1 LRIVNIE
8 SWRDPHHNVEA
19 AAKCKEREAEP
30 PGGQPA
36 AAVGLPPRDH
46 QRNIAN
52 TNRMPTKETRMRM
65 KRTIAAAAAV
75 LGVAAGAATA
85 QETLKVGAVLEVT
98 GPFASIAKQIENGM
112 RLYIARH
119 GDTVAGR
126 KVELIIKDSTGA
138 QPEVAKRLVTE
149 LVTRDKVDFV
159 VGFGLT
165 PNALAAAP
173 VVTEAKVPTVI
184 MNAATSIIVSKSPYM
199 ARVSMTLPQVTLP
212 IAQWALKNNIKR
224 VYSLVA
230 DYGPGL
236 DAEAT
241 FKKNFT
247 AGGGQIIGE
256 VRTPLKN
263 PDFGPFIQR
272 IKDAKPEAVFI
283 FLPAG
288 EQGIS
293 FMKGYRERGLAEA
306 GIRLIGPGDVVEDD
320 ILEAI
325 GDSALGAVTT
335 HHYSAA
341 HDSQLNR
348 DYVKA
353 YTDRFRI
360 RPNFMSVGGYD
371 GMAVVYEVT
380 RKLNGKIE
388 ADKAMEIIKGMKID
402 SPRGPIQIDAVTRDV
417 VQTVYV
423 RRVEKKDGK
432 LYNVE
437 FDKFENVRDPG
448 T

>member
-1 LRIVNIE
+1 MKTRITSAAV
-8 SWRDPHHNVEA
+8 A
-19 AAKCKEREAEP
+19 AALLAVVA
-30 PGGQPA
+30 PG
-36 AAVGLPPRDH
+36 
-46 QRNIAN
+46 
-52 TNRMPTKETRMRM
+52 
-65 KRTIAAAAAV
+65 
-75 LGVAAGAATA
+75 AGA
-85 QETLKVGAVLEVT
+85 QEPLKVGAVLEVT

-126 KVELIIKDSTGA
+126 KIELIIKDSTGA

-173 VVTEAKVPTVI
+173 VVTEAKVPTII

-199 ARVSMTLPQVTLP
+199 ARVSMTLPQVTMP
-212 IAQWALKNNIKR
+212 IAQWALKNNIRR

-341 HDSQLNR
+341 HDSALNR
-348 DYVKA
+348 EYVKA
-353 YTDRFRI
+353 YMDRFKI

-380 RKLNGKIE
+380 RRLNGRID

-402 SPRGPIQIDAVTRDV
+402 SPRGPIQIDAGTRDV
-417 VQTVYV
+417 VQNVYV

-437 FDKFENVRDPG
+437 FDKFDSVRDPG

>member
-1 LRIVNIE
+1 MKTRKVL
-8 SWRDPHHNVEA
+8 A
-19 AAKCKEREAEP
+19 
-30 PGGQPA
+30 G
-36 AAVGLPPRDH
+36 
-46 QRNIAN
+46 IAL
-52 TNRMPTKETRMRM
+52 
-65 KRTIAAAAAV
+65 AL
-75 LGVAAGAATA
+75 LGVVGAGAHA
-85 QETLKVGAVLEVT
+85 QQPPLKIGAVLEVT
-98 GPFASIAKQIENGM
+98 GPFASIARQIEQGM
-112 RLYIARH
+112 RLYVAQH

-138 QPEVAKRLVTE
+138 QPDVAKRLVTE

-165 PNALAAAP
+165 PNAMAAAP
-173 VVTEAKVPTVI
+173 VVTEAKVPTII
-184 MNAATSIIVSKSPYM
+184 MNAATSVIVSKSPYM

-212 IAQWALKNNIKR
+212 IAQWALKNNIKK
-224 VYSLVA
+224 VYTLVA

-241 FKKNFT
+241 FKKTFT
-247 AGGGQIIGE
+247 AGGGQIVGD
-256 VRTPLKN
+256 VRTPLKS
-263 PDFGPFIQR
+263 PDFAPYIQR
-272 IKDAKPEAVFI
+272 IKDAKPEAVFV

-288 EQGIS
+288 EQGIA

-306 GIRLIGPGDVVEDD
+306 GIRVIGTGDMIEDD
-320 ILEAI
+320 IIEAI
-325 GDSALGAVTT
+325 GDSALGVVST

-341 HDSQLNR
+341 HESPVNKA
-348 DYVKA
+348 YVKA
-353 YTDRFRI
+353 YEERFKM

-380 RKLNGKIE
+380 QKLNGKIDP
-388 ADKAMEIIKGMKID
+388 DKAMDVIKGMKID
-402 SPRGPIQIDAVTRDV
+402 SPRGPIQIDATTRDV

-437 FDKFENVRDPG
+437 FDKFDNVRDPG
-448 T
+448 N

>member
-1 LRIVNIE
+1 MSNN
-8 SWRDPHHNVEA
+8 RDETDA
-19 AAKCKEREAEP
+19 
-30 PGGQPA
+30 
-36 AAVGLPPRDH
+36 
-46 QRNIAN
+46 I
-52 TNRMPTKETRMRM
+52 KETRM
-65 KRTIAAAAAV
+65 KITKLKAAAAAAAFAAA
-75 LGVAAGAATA
+75 AAGVNA
-85 QETLKVGAVLEVT
+85 QEPIKVGAVLEVT
-98 GPFASIAKQIENGM
+98 GPFASIARQIENGM
-112 RLYIARH
+112 RLYMARN

-126 KVELIIKDSTGA
+126 KIELIVKDSTGA

-165 PNALAAAP
+165 PNAMAAAP
-173 VVTEAKVPTVI
+173 VVTEAKVPTII
-184 MNAATSIIVSKSPYM
+184 MNAATSVIVSKSPYM
-199 ARVSMTLPQVTLP
+199 ARVSMTLPQVTMP
-212 IAQWALKNNIKR
+212 IAQWAIKNNIKK

-241 FKKNFT
+241 FKKYFT
-247 AGGGQIIGE
+247 GAGGTLVGE

-306 GIRLIGPGDVVEDD
+306 GIRVIGPGDVVEDD
-320 ILEAI
+320 IIEAI
-325 GDSALGAVTT
+325 GDAALGAVTT

-341 HDSQLNR
+341 HDSQINR

-353 YTDRFRI
+353 YTEKFKL

-371 GMAVVYEVT
+371 GMAVVYEVVK
-380 RKLNGKIE
+380 KLNGKMDP
-388 ADKAMEIIKGMKID
+388 DKAMEIIKGMKID
-402 SPRGPIQIDAVTRDV
+402 SPRGPIQIDPNTRDV

-423 RRVEKKDGK
+423 RKVEKKDGQ
-432 LYNVE
+432 LYNIE

>member
-1 LRIVNIE
+1 MPKNI
-8 SWRDPHHNVEA
+8 RRA
-19 AAKCKEREAEP
+19 AL
-30 PGGQPA
+30 A
-36 AAVGLPPRDH
+36 A
-46 QRNIAN
+46 
-52 TNRMPTKETRMRM
+52 
-65 KRTIAAAAAV
+65 IAAAMALAAP
-75 LGVAAGAATA
+75 AAFA
-85 QETLKVGAVLEVT
+85 QEPIKVGAVLEVT

-112 RLYIARH
+112 RLYMKEH

-126 KVELIIKDSTGA
+126 KVQLIVKDSTGA
-138 QPEVAKRLVTE
+138 QPEIAKRLVQE
-149 LVTRDKVDFV
+149 LITRDKVDFI

-165 PNALAAAP
+165 PNAMAAAP
-173 VVTEAKVPTVI
+173 VVTESKTPTII
-184 MNAATSIIVSKSPYM
+184 MNAATSVIITKSPYM
-199 ARVSMTLPQVTLP
+199 ARVSMTLPQVTMP
-212 IAQWALKNNIKR
+212 IAQWAIKNNIKR

-247 AGGGQIIGE
+247 GSGGQIIGE

-263 PDFGPFIQR
+263 PDFGPFVQR
-272 IKDAKPEAVFI
+272 IKDAKPDAVFI

-341 HDSQLNR
+341 HDSPRNHA
-348 DYVKA
+348 YVKS
-353 YTDRFRI
+353 YTDTYKM

-371 GMAVVYEVT
+371 GMHVVYEVAK
-380 RKLNGKIE
+380 KLGGKI
-388 ADKAMEIIKGMKID
+388 DGDRAMEVIKGMKID
-402 SPRGPIQIDAVTRDV
+402 SPRGPIQIDAQTRDV

-423 RRVEKKDGK
+423 RRVEKKGGQ
-432 LYNVE
+432 LYNIE
-437 FDKFENVRDPG
+437 FDKFENVKDPG
-448 T
+448 N

>member
-1 LRIVNIE
+1 MKLNRIV
-8 SWRDPHHNVEA
+8 A
-19 AAKCKEREAEP
+19 AATM
-30 PGGQPA
+30 
-36 AAVGLPPRDH
+36 AVL
-46 QRNIAN
+46 
-52 TNRMPTKETRMRM
+52 
-65 KRTIAAAAAV
+65 AAAAT
-75 LGVAAGAATA
+75 GAGA
-85 QETLKVGAVLEVT
+85 QEPIKVGAVLEVT

-112 RLYIARH
+112 RLYMARN

-126 KVELIIKDSTGA
+126 KIELIIKDSTGA

-165 PNALAAAP
+165 PNAMAAAP
-173 VVTEAKVPTVI
+173 VVTEAKVPTII
-184 MNAATSIIVSKSPYM
+184 MNAATSAIVSKSPYM

-212 IAQWALKNNIKR
+212 IAQWAVKNNIKK

-247 AGGGQIIGE
+247 SAGGTIVGE

-288 EQGIS
+288 EQGIA

-341 HDSQLNR
+341 HDSQVNR

-353 YTDRFRI
+353 YTDRYKI

-371 GMAVVYEVT
+371 GMAVVYEVVK
-380 RKLNGKIE
+380 KLNGKMDP
-388 ADKAMEIIKGMKID
+388 DKAMEIIKGMKID
-402 SPRGPIQIDAVTRDV
+402 SPRGPIQIDAITRDV

-423 RRVEKKDGK
+423 RKVEKKGGQ
-432 LYNVE
+432 LYNIE

>member
-1 LRIVNIE
+1 MKL
-8 SWRDPHHNVEA
+8 
-19 AAKCKEREAEP
+19 
-30 PGGQPA
+30 
-36 AAVGLPPRDH
+36 
-46 QRNIAN
+46 
-52 TNRMPTKETRMRM
+52 NR
-65 KRTIAAAAAV
+65 IAAAATMAV
-75 LGVAAGAATA
+75 LAAAATGANA
-85 QETLKVGAVLEVT
+85 QEPIKVGAVLEVT

-112 RLYIARH
+112 RLYMARN
-119 GDTVAGR
+119 GETVAGR
-126 KVELIIKDSTGA
+126 KIELIIKDSTGA

-165 PNALAAAP
+165 PNAMAAAP
-173 VVTEAKVPTVI
+173 VVTEAKVPTII
-184 MNAATSIIVSKSPYM
+184 MNAATSAIVSKSPYM
-199 ARVSMTLPQVTLP
+199 ARVSMTLPQVTMP
-212 IAQWALKNNIKR
+212 IAQWAIKNNIKK

-247 AGGGQIIGE
+247 GGGGTIVGE

-306 GIRLIGPGDVVEDD
+306 GIRLIAPGDVIEDD
-320 ILEAI
+320 ILEAM

-341 HDSQLNR
+341 HDSQVNR

-353 YTDRFRI
+353 YTDRYKI

-371 GMAVVYEVT
+371 GMAVVYEVVK
-380 RKLNGKIE
+380 KLNGKMDP
-388 ADKAMEIIKGMKID
+388 DKAMEIIKGMKID
-402 SPRGPIQIDAVTRDV
+402 SPRGPIQIDATTRDV

-423 RRVEKKDGK
+423 RKVEKKGGQ
-432 LYNVE
+432 LYNIE

>member
-1 LRIVNIE
+1 MKVK
-8 SWRDPHHNVEA
+8 NVLA
-19 AAKCKEREAEP
+19 
-30 PGGQPA
+30 
-36 AAVGLPPRDH
+36 
-46 QRNIAN
+46 
-52 TNRMPTKETRMRM
+52 
-65 KRTIAAAAAV
+65 AAAAAV
-75 LGVAAGAATA
+75 LAATA
-85 QETLKVGAVLEVT
+85 VGAQAQEPLKIGAVLEVT

-112 RLYIARH
+112 RLYIARN

-126 KVELIIKDSTGA
+126 KIELIVKDSTGA
-138 QPEVAKRLVTE
+138 QPDVAKRLVTE

-173 VVTEAKVPTVI
+173 VVTEAKVPTII
-184 MNAATSIIVSKSPYM
+184 MNAATSVIVSKSPYM
-199 ARVSMTLPQVTLP
+199 ARVSMTLPQVTMP
-212 IAQWALKNNIKR
+212 IAQWAAKNKIKK
-224 VYSLVA
+224 VYTLVT

-247 AGGGQIIGE
+247 AAGGEIVGE

-283 FLPAG
+283 FVPAG
-288 EQGIS
+288 EQGIA

-325 GDSALGAVTT
+325 GDSALGAITT

-341 HDSQLNR
+341 HDSKLNSE
-348 DYVKA
+348 YVKA
-353 YTDRFRI
+353 YMDKYKI

-371 GMAVVYEVT
+371 GMAVVYEVA
-380 RKLNGKIE
+380 RKLNGKID
-388 ADKAMEIIKGMKID
+388 ADKAMEVIKGMKID
-402 SPRGPIQIDAVTRDV
+402 SPRGPIQIDPTTRDV

-423 RRVEKKDGK
+423 RKVEKKDGK
-432 LYNVE
+432 LFNVE

>member
-1 LRIVNIE
+1 
-8 SWRDPHHNVEA
+8 
-19 AAKCKEREAEP
+19 
-30 PGGQPA
+30 
-36 AAVGLPPRDH
+36 
-46 QRNIAN
+46 
-52 TNRMPTKETRMRM
+52 M
-65 KRTIAAAAAV
+65 KLKDV
-75 LGVAAGAATA
+75 LAAAGAAALVGAAACASA
-85 QETLKVGAVLEVT
+85 QEPLKIGAVLEVT

-112 RLYIARH
+112 RLYIARN

-138 QPEVAKRLVTE
+138 QPDVAKRLVTE

-165 PNALAAAP
+165 PNAMAAAP
-173 VVTEAKVPTVI
+173 VVTEAKVPTII
-184 MNAATSIIVSKSPYM
+184 MNAATSVIVSKSPYM
-199 ARVSMTLPQVTLP
+199 ARVSMTLPQVTMP
-212 IAQWALKNNIKR
+212 IAQWAIKNNIKK

-241 FKKNFT
+241 FKKTFT
-247 AGGGQIIGE
+247 AAGGEIVGE

-325 GDSALGAVTT
+325 GDSALGVVTT

-341 HDSQLNR
+341 HDSPLNR
-348 DYVKA
+348 EYVKA
-353 YTDRFRI
+353 YMERFKI

-371 GMAVVYEVT
+371 GMAVVYEVA
-380 RKLNGKIE
+380 RKLNGKID
-388 ADKAMEIIKGMKID
+388 ADKAMEVIKGMKID
-402 SPRGPIQIDAVTRDV
+402 SPRGPIQIDPVTRDV

-423 RRVEKKDGK
+423 RKVEKKDGK
-432 LYNVE
+432 LFNIE

>member
-1 LRIVNIE
+1 MKISNL
-8 SWRDPHHNVEA
+8 
-19 AAKCKEREAEP
+19 K
-30 PGGQPA
+30 A
-36 AAVGLPPRDH
+36 AAVAAAL
-46 QRNIAN
+46 
-52 TNRMPTKETRMRM
+52 
-65 KRTIAAAAAV
+65 AAAAT
-75 LGVAAGAATA
+75 GVNA
-85 QETLKVGAVLEVT
+85 QEPIKVGAVLEVT

-112 RLYIARH
+112 RLYMARN

-126 KVELIIKDSTGA
+126 KIELIVKDSTGA

-165 PNALAAAP
+165 PNAMAAAP
-173 VVTEAKVPTVI
+173 VVTEAKVPTII
-184 MNAATSIIVSKSPYM
+184 MNAATSAIVSKSPYM
-199 ARVSMTLPQVTLP
+199 ARVSMTLPQVTMP
-212 IAQWALKNNIKR
+212 IAQWAIKNNIKK

-247 AGGGQIIGE
+247 GAGGTLVGE

-306 GIRLIGPGDVVEDD
+306 GIRVIGPGDVVEDD
-320 ILEAI
+320 IIEAI
-325 GDSALGAVTT
+325 GDAALGAVTT

-341 HDSQLNR
+341 HDSQINR

-353 YTDRFRI
+353 YTAMFKM

-371 GMAVVYEVT
+371 GMAVVYEVVK
-380 RKLNGKIE
+380 KLNGKMDP
-388 ADKAMEIIKGMKID
+388 DKAMEIIKGMKID
-402 SPRGPIQIDAVTRDV
+402 SPRGPIQIDPNTRDV

-423 RRVEKKDGK
+423 RKVEKKDGQ
-432 LYNVE
+432 LYNIE
-437 FDKFENVRDPG
+437 FDKFDNVRDPG

>member
-1 LRIVNIE
+1 MLNKTLR
-8 SWRDPHHNVEA
+8 A
-19 AAKCKEREAEP
+19 A
-30 PGGQPA
+30 
-36 AAVGLPPRDH
+36 L
-46 QRNIAN
+46 
-52 TNRMPTKETRMRM
+52 
-65 KRTIAAAAAV
+65 AAAAAG
-75 LGVAAGAATA
+75 LALVAPAASA
-85 QETLKVGAVLEVT
+85 QDTLKVGAVLEVT

-112 RLYIARH
+112 RLYMKEH
-119 GDTVAGR
+119 GDTVAGK
-126 KVELIIKDSTGA
+126 KVQLIVKDSTGA
-138 QPEVAKRLVTE
+138 QPEIAKRLVQE
-149 LVTRDKVDFV
+149 LITRDKVDFI

-165 PNALAAAP
+165 PNAMAAAP
-173 VVTEAKVPTVI
+173 VVTESKTPTII
-184 MNAATSIIVSKSPYM
+184 MNAATSAIITKSPYM
-199 ARVSMTLPQVTLP
+199 ARVSMTLPQVTMP
-212 IAQWALKNNIKR
+212 IAQWAIKNNIKR

-247 AGGGQIIGE
+247 GGGGQIIGE

-263 PDFGPFIQR
+263 PDFGPFVQR
-272 IKDAKPEAVFI
+272 IKDAKPDAVFI

-341 HDSQLNR
+341 HDSPRNQA
-348 DYVKA
+348 YVKS
-353 YTDRFRI
+353 YTDTYKM

-371 GMAVVYEVT
+371 GMHVVYEVAK
-380 RKLNGKIE
+380 KLGGKIDG
-388 ADKAMEIIKGMKID
+388 DKAMEVIKGMKID
-402 SPRGPIQIDAVTRDV
+402 SPRGPIQIDAQTRDI

-423 RRVEKKDGK
+423 RRVEKKGGQ
-432 LYNVE
+432 LYNIE
-437 FDKFENVRDPG
+437 FDKFENVKDPG
-448 T
+448 N

>member
-1 LRIVNIE
+1 MRLNRIV
-8 SWRDPHHNVEA
+8 A
-19 AAKCKEREAEP
+19 AATM
-30 PGGQPA
+30 
-36 AAVGLPPRDH
+36 AVL
-46 QRNIAN
+46 
-52 TNRMPTKETRMRM
+52 
-65 KRTIAAAAAV
+65 AAAAT
-75 LGVAAGAATA
+75 GAGA
-85 QETLKVGAVLEVT
+85 QEPIKVGAVLEVT

-112 RLYIARH
+112 RLYMARN

-126 KVELIIKDSTGA
+126 KIELIVKDSTGA

-165 PNALAAAP
+165 PNAMAAAP
-173 VVTEAKVPTVI
+173 VVTEAKVPTII
-184 MNAATSIIVSKSPYM
+184 MNAATSAIVSKSPYM
-199 ARVSMTLPQVTLP
+199 ARVSMTLPQVTMP
-212 IAQWALKNNIKR
+212 IAQWAVKNNIKK

-247 AGGGQIIGE
+247 SAGGTIVGE

-288 EQGIS
+288 EQGIA

-341 HDSQLNR
+341 HDSQVNR

-353 YTDRFRI
+353 YTDRYKI

-371 GMAVVYEVT
+371 GMAVVYEVVK
-380 RKLNGKIE
+380 KLNGKMDP
-388 ADKAMEIIKGMKID
+388 DKAMEIIKGMKID
-402 SPRGPIQIDAVTRDV
+402 SPRGPIQIDATTRDV

-423 RRVEKKDGK
+423 RKVEKKGGQ
-432 LYNVE
+432 LYNIE

>member
-1 LRIVNIE
+1 MFTTSLR
-8 SWRDPHHNVEA
+8 PA
-19 AAKCKEREAEP
+19 L
-30 PGGQPA
+30 A
-36 AAVGLPPRDH
+36 AAVAGL
-46 QRNIAN
+46 AL
-52 TNRMPTKETRMRM
+52 
-65 KRTIAAAAAV
+65 AAP
-75 LGVAAGAATA
+75 GAFA
-85 QETLKVGAVLEVT
+85 QEPLKIGAVLEVT
-98 GPFASIAKQIENGM
+98 GPFASIARQIENGM
-112 RLYIARH
+112 RLYIKQN

-126 KVELIIKDSTGA
+126 KVQLIVKDSTGA
-138 QPEVAKRLVTE
+138 QPEIAKRLVQE
-149 LVTRDKVDFV
+149 LITRDKVDFI

-165 PNALAAAP
+165 PNAMAAAP
-173 VVTEAKVPTVI
+173 VVTESKTPTII
-184 MNAATSIIVSKSPYM
+184 MNAATSAIITRSPYM
-199 ARVSMTLPQVTLP
+199 ARVSMTLPQVTMP
-212 IAQWALKNNIKR
+212 IAQWAAKNNIKR

-241 FKKNFT
+241 FKKNFI
-247 AGGGQIIGE
+247 ALGGQIIGE

-263 PDFGPFIQR
+263 PDFGPFVQR
-272 IKDAKPEAVFI
+272 IKDAKPDAVFI

-341 HDSQLNR
+341 HDSPRNQA
-348 DYVKA
+348 YVKA
-353 YTDRFRI
+353 YMAEYKI

-371 GMAVVYEVT
+371 GMHVVYEVT
-380 RKLNGKIE
+380 KKLGGKI
-388 ADKAMEIIKGMKID
+388 DGDRAMEAIKGMKID
-402 SPRGPIQIDAVTRDV
+402 SPRGPISIDPQTRDI
-417 VQTVYV
+417 VQNVYV
-423 RRVEKKDGK
+423 RRVEKKGGQ

-437 FDKFENVRDPG
+437 FDKFEAVKDPG
-448 T
+448 N

>member
-1 LRIVNIE
+1 
-8 SWRDPHHNVEA
+8 
-19 AAKCKEREAEP
+19 
-30 PGGQPA
+30 
-36 AAVGLPPRDH
+36 
-46 QRNIAN
+46 
-52 TNRMPTKETRMRM
+52 M
-65 KRTIAAAAAV
+65 KLKNAFAAAAV
-75 LGVAAGAATA
+75 AVLAAATTGASA
-85 QETLKVGAVLEVT
+85 QEPLKIGVVLEVT

-112 RLYIARH
+112 RLYIARN

-126 KVELIIKDSTGA
+126 KVELIVKDSTGA
-138 QPEVAKRLVTE
+138 QPDVAKRLVTE

-165 PNALAAAP
+165 PNAMAAAP
-173 VVTEAKVPTVI
+173 VVTEAKVPTII
-184 MNAATSIIVSKSPYM
+184 MNAATSVIVSKSPYM
-199 ARVSMTLPQVTLP
+199 TRVSMTLPQVTMP
-212 IAQWALKNNIKR
+212 IAHWAVKNNIKK

-247 AGGGQIIGE
+247 GAGGEIVGE

-272 IKDAKPEAVFI
+272 IKDAKPQAVFI

-306 GIRLIGPGDVVEDD
+306 GIRLIGPGDIVEDD

-325 GDSALGAVTT
+325 GDAALGTVTT

-341 HDSQLNR
+341 HDSPINR
-348 DYVKA
+348 EYVKA
-353 YTDRFRI
+353 YMDRFKI

-371 GMAVVYEVT
+371 GMAVVYEVA
-380 RKLNGKIE
+380 RKLNGKIDP
-388 ADKAMEIIKGMKID
+388 DKAMEVIKGMKID
-402 SPRGPIQIDAVTRDV
+402 SPRGPIQIDPNTRDI

-423 RRVEKKDGK
+423 RKVEKKDGK
-432 LYNVE
+432 LFNIE